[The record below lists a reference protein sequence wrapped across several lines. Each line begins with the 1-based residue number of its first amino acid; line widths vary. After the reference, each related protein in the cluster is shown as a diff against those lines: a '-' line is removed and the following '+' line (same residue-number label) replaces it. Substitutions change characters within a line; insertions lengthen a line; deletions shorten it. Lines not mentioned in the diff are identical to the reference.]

1 MSNNLMYKSV
11 NLINDLRQEIVEY
24 IHNLSCFKIGEFTLK
39 SGVKS
44 PYYLDLR
51 NLISS
56 SSVINKICNYINT
69 IEYISLEQYQRIGGV
84 PYGAIPIATA
94 LSLFNKIPMVMIR
107 KEAKKYGTKKLVEGI
122 YKQNDS
128 MLLIEDVITSG
139 LSLLETIDK
148 IESEGIR
155 IGMIIVLVDRQSGG
169 LELLRSKGYNIRALF
184 TVTDIIKILYSRNLI
199 SNKTLLYIDGFDYS
213 QSKQNDQSTQ
223 IKQSKQS
230 NQIERAIPLLEL
242 SESPIKRR
250 LVDIMNKKK
259 SNLCFAA
266 DFTKSSELLSYA
278 EKIGPYIC
286 ILKTH
291 IDILEDFTSDVVI
304 ELKRLSRKHNFLL
317 FEDRKFGDI
326 GKTFERQLYGG
337 MYKIGEWADI
347 VNIHGISADG
357 MLQYLEKRNN
367 NQTKMSQN
375 NHNKHN
381 EPAILIVSEMSS
393 NGNLITSDY
402 TQRTLEIA
410 RKYSNQVLGFITQ
423 IAFGEQQDKQ
433 HFMYMTPGVKIL
445 TESESNADVDQRY
458 RTPKQAIQRD
468 NCDIIIVGSGIYSH
482 KNPIEIAKKYII
494 RSWK

>member
-1 MSNNLMYKSV
+1 MSKQCSSFKKAINLA
-11 NLINDLRQEIVEY
+11 NDLRQEIVEY
-24 IHNLSCFKIGEFTLK
+24 IHHLSCFKIGEFILK
-39 SGVKS
+39 SGIKS

-69 IEYISLEQYQRIGGV
+69 IEYISFDQYQRIGGV

-128 MLLIEDVITSG
+128 ILLIEDVITSG

-155 IGMIIVLVDRQSGG
+155 IGMIVVLVDRQSGG

-184 TVTDIIKILYSRNLI
+184 TVSDIIKILYSRNLI
-199 SNKTLLYIDGFDYS
+199 SKETLLYIDGFKS
-213 QSKQNDQSTQ
+213 FHPNQIEQSTQ
-223 IKQSKQS
+223 I
-230 NQIERAIPLLEL
+230 ERTTPLLEL
-242 SESPIKRR
+242 SESQIKRR
-250 LVDIMNKKK
+250 LVDIMNQKK

-266 DFTKSSELLSYA
+266 DFTKSTELLSYA

-291 IDILEDFTSDVVI
+291 IDILEDFTSDVVT

-367 NQTKMSQN
+367 NQTEMSQN

-381 EPAILIVSEMSS
+381 KPAILIVSEMSS
-393 NGNLITSDY
+393 KGNLITSDY
-402 TQRTLEIA
+402 TQKTLEIA
-410 RKYSNQVLGFITQ
+410 RKYSNQVLGFIAQ
-423 IAFGEQQDKQ
+423 VAFGEQQDKL

-445 TESESNADVDQRY
+445 TESKSNVDVDQRY

-482 KNPIEIAKKYII
+482 KNPIEMAKKYII

>member
-1 MSNNLMYKSV
+1 MSKQCSRFKKALNLT
-11 NLINDLRQEIVEY
+11 NDLRQEIVEY
-24 IHNLSCFKIGEFTLK
+24 IHHLSCFKIGKFTLK

-69 IEYISLEQYQRIGGV
+69 IEYISCDQYQRIGGV

-184 TVTDIIKILYSRNLI
+184 TVSDIIKILYSRNLI
-199 SNKTLLYIDGFDYS
+199 SKETLLYIDGFKS
-213 QSKQNDQSTQ
+213 SHLNQ
-223 IKQSKQS
+223 IEQS
-230 NQIERAIPLLEL
+230 NQIEQITPLLEL

-250 LVDIMNKKK
+250 LVDIMNQKKT
-259 SNLCFAA
+259 NLCFAA
-266 DFTKSSELLSYA
+266 DFTKSTELLSYA
-278 EKIGPYIC
+278 DKIGPYIC

-291 IDILEDFTSDVVI
+291 IDILEDFTSDVVT

-337 MYKIGEWADI
+337 IYKIGEWADI

-367 NQTKMSQN
+367 N
-375 NHNKHN
+375 HNK
-381 EPAILIVSEMSS
+381 PAILIVSEMSS
-393 NGNLITSDY
+393 RGNLITSDY

-423 IAFGEQQDKQ
+423 VAFGEQQDKQ